1 MLALCLLTCNF
12 WRMISNQKQSA
23 SNTGRGFIYAAII
36 MGSLAISLDF
46 ASVDLALPA
55 LEDQFGLNLETVQ
68 WVINAYM
75 LAFSVLMVTGGR
87 LADGYGRKRVFLIGM
102 AVFGFAS
109 LLGGAAWSGGSVIA
123 FRVLQGVGAAML
135 WPAMIGMAC
144 AALGDD
150 KRALA
155 LGLIFGSCS
164 VGNAAGPVLGGALT
178 QYLSWRWVLWV
189 NVPMAVVAMLV
200 TLWTIPWDRSEGAR
214 PKNDWAGMSLLTF
227 GLVAFM
233 LFIYQ
238 SDDWGLGDIRTIGLA
253 VAAIA
258 LLGAFPFVENRI
270 REPLVPPDIMRNRE
284 IQVLCLCTMMICQLF
299 FIVLL
304 YFTQYGMKFLG
315 EDPVQ
320 AGMRVVQF
328 MLTYG
333 VVSYFGGPLCKLM
346 GTRQLILIGL
356 AAAMAASILLGL
368 AGPGG
373 GWLVFNGAMILLGI
387 GVGAVIPTISVRAI
401 ECVGTSKA
409 GLVSGITFLCQ
420 LAGAAAMLA
429 INTVIFAA
437 VSAGRLNQYLAT
449 QHVTLTSVEQSAVNG
464 VLRGPGSIHE
474 IPAALAKEA
483 GDAAELVER
492 AYGDGLQ
499 AVLWISA
506 ALVII
511 TLFLVLRFVP
521 GKKSPSPAESAPVIA
536 AG

>member
-1 MLALCLLTCNF
+1 MTTT
-12 WRMISNQKQSA
+12 QKQTPA
-23 SNTGRGFIYAAII
+23 AAGCGFIYAAII
-36 MGSLAISLDF
+36 IGSLAIALDF

-55 LEDQFGLNLETVQ
+55 LEQQFGLNLETVQ
-68 WVINAYM
+68 WVINGYV
-75 LAFSVLMVTGGR
+75 LAFAVLMVTGGR

-102 AVFGFAS
+102 GVFAFAS

-144 AALGDD
+144 GALGDD
-150 KRALA
+150 RRALA

-189 NVPMAVVAMLV
+189 NVPMAIFAMLV
-200 TLWTIPWDRSEGAR
+200 TLWKVPWDRSEGAR
-214 PKNDWAGMSLLTF
+214 PRNDYIGMSLLTF

-238 SDDWGLGDIRTIGLA
+238 SDDWGLGDFRTIGLA
-253 VAAIA
+253 VATIA
-258 LLGAFPFVENRI
+258 LLGLFPFFEHRT

-284 IQVLCLCTMMICQLF
+284 IQTLCLCTMVMCQLF

-304 YFTQYGMKFLG
+304 YVTQYGMKFLG
-315 EDPVQ
+315 QDPVQ

-333 VVSYFGGPLCKLM
+333 VISYFGGPLCKWF
-346 GTRQLILIGL
+346 GSRQLILIGL
-356 AAAMAASILLGL
+356 VSATAASVLLGL
-368 AGPGG
+368 VGPGG
-373 GWLVFNGAMILLGI
+373 GWLAFNGSMVLLGI

-401 ECVGTSKA
+401 ETVGTSKA
-409 GLVSGITFLCQ
+409 SLVSGITFLCQ

-429 INTVIFAA
+429 INTVIFEA
-437 VSAGRLNQYLAT
+437 VSAGRVKQLFDT
-449 QHVTLTSVEQSAVNG
+449 QNVTLTASQQTAVGALLN
-464 VLRGPGSIHE
+464 GPGSIHE
-474 IPAALAKEA
+474 IPAALVKDT
-483 GDAAELVER
+483 GNAANLVAQ

-499 AVLWISA
+499 VVLWFSAVLVVVV
-506 ALVII
+506 L
-511 TLFLVLRFVP
+511 LLVLRFVP
-521 GKKSPSPAESAPVIA
+521 RKSQPSLPAPDTATVA
-536 AG
+536 A

>member
-1 MLALCLLTCNF
+1 M
-12 WRMISNQKQSA
+12 RSNKQEVA
-23 SNTGRGFIYAAII
+23 SSGGRGFIYAAIVL
-36 MGSLAISLDF
+36 GSLAISLDF

-55 LEDQFGLNLETVQ
+55 LEHQFGLNLETVQ
-68 WVINAYM
+68 WVINGYM

-87 LADGYGRKRVFLIGM
+87 LADGYGRKRIFLTGM
-102 AVFGFAS
+102 AVFAFAS
-109 LLGGAAWSGGSVIA
+109 LLGGAAWSGGSVIT

-155 LGLIFGSCS
+155 LGLIFGTCS
-164 VGNAAGPVLGGALT
+164 VGNAAGPVMGGALT
-178 QYLSWRWVLWV
+178 QYFSWRWVLWV
-189 NVPMAVVAMLV
+189 NVPMAVFAMMMV
-200 TLWTIPWDRSEGAR
+200 QWKVPWDRPAGTR
-214 PKNDWAGMSLLTF
+214 PRNDYLGMSLLTF
-227 GLVAFM
+227 GLVAMM

-238 SDDWGLGDIRTIGLA
+238 SDDWGLRDFRTIGLT
-253 VAAIA
+253 VAAIG
-258 LLGAFPFVENRI
+258 LLGMFPFYERRT

-284 IQVLCLCTMMICQLF
+284 IQTLCLCTVMICQLF

-304 YFTQYGMKFLG
+304 YITQYGMKFLG

-333 VVSYFGGPLCKLM
+333 VISYFGGPLCKWL

-356 AAAMAASILLGL
+356 GSATAASVLLGL
-368 AGPGG
+368 VGPGG
-373 GWLVFNGAMILLGI
+373 GWLAFNGAMVLLGI

-401 ECVGTSKA
+401 EVVGTKKA

-429 INTVIFAA
+429 INTVIFES
-437 VSAGRLNQYLAT
+437 VSANRAAQFFTT
-449 QHVTLTSVEQSAVNG
+449 QNVTLTSSQQTAVNA
-464 VLRGPGSIHE
+464 VLQGPGSIHE

-483 GDAAELVER
+483 GDAADLVEQ

-499 AVLWISA
+499 VVLWFSA
-506 ALVII
+506 ALVVV
-511 TLFLVLRFVP
+511 TLLLVLRFVP
-521 GKKSPSPAESAPVIA
+521 RRSEPSLPAPDTATVA
-536 AG
+536 A